1 MDEPASDG
9 GQGAAS
15 DMRKS
20 TLVKLGVG
28 AAAIVVL
35 PWLFLKTVR
44 DTIAE
49 PYEVDAAALTGWRLV
64 VSDPGQPGLSVLG
77 LQPPPLLVSGLFDQ
91 VFMRTMESMTSP
103 GADILP
109 VVLHNEFQRGLR
121 AVLAPDELLQAAR
134 DAGLEEARLE
144 AVCMGVKREPFGG
157 RSRQIYFVLF
167 DAPAVA
173 AFRQQ
178 LGRLAAEG
186 GEAGAFGATPF
197 DLVLPVGGSDAGFAS
212 WFPVAVDRD
221 RDCQAPVHD
230 D

>member
-1 MDEPASDG
+1 
-9 GQGAAS
+9 
-15 DMRKS
+15 MRRP

-28 AAAIVVL
+28 AVLIIAL

-49 PYEVDAAALTGWRLV
+49 PYEVGDAALTGWRLV
-64 VSDPGQPGLSVLG
+64 LTDPSQPGLSVLG

-109 VVLHNEFQRGLR
+109 VVFHNEFQSGLR

-144 AVCMGVKREPFGG
+144 AVCMGVKREQFGG

-197 DLVLPVGGSDAGFAS
+197 DLVLPIAASDAGFAS
-212 WFPVAVDRD
+212 WFPMAVDRLT
-221 RDCQAPVHD
+221 DCQAPVHNE
-230 D
+230 